1 MNRGR
6 VVISSAA
13 DTAAIQRGGGVLLR
27 KRFFLYLQCGRGLPR
42 AGGSGWQYCE
52 RDYFCTDKVA
62 RGRATSR
69 GGFLLRRLGMHT
81 SNKA

>member
-1 MNRGR
+1 MGKIR
-6 VVISSAA
+6 
-13 DTAAIQRGGGVLLR
+13 RGGGGLLR
-27 KRFFLYLQCGRGLPR
+27 SRCIWRLPHFLDGFRRQI
-42 AGGSGWQYCE
+42 
-52 RDYFCTDKVA
+52 VA